1 MTETEEQTE
10 FKFSELSKQAKDA
23 ARDANRDW
31 NVNDGWWDYTYEDAV
46 RMAKILGIEIGHTV
60 GGPRRPPRVDISFSG
75 FSSQGDG
82 ASFTGRYN
90 FAPDAVAKMK
100 AETND
105 ETLIRFAEE
114 LAVLQVTAKLKY
126 GHLVYARIES
136 GNSHYSHSGT
146 MRCEVFVDDPI
157 DVVILDDESPW
168 LDIFRS
174 FADWIYAN
182 LEAEYEHL
190 TSDEVIDEHLADL
203 TFDEDG
209 VVI

>member
-1 MTETEEQTE
+1 MIEIEEKTE
-10 FKFSELSKQAKDA
+10 FKFSELSESAKDT

-31 NVNDGWWDYTYEDAV
+31 NVHYDWWDYVYEDAV
-46 RMAKILGIEIGHTV
+46 RMAAILGIEISHTV
-60 GGPRRPPRVDISFSG
+60 GGPRRPPTVDISFSG
-75 FSSQGDG
+75 FCSQGDG

-90 FAPDAVAKMK
+90 FAHDAVTRMK
-100 AETND
+100 AETAD

>member
-10 FKFSELSKQAKDA
+10 FKFSELSEQAKDA

-31 NVNDGWWDYTYEDAV
+31 NVHYDWWDYVYEDAV
-46 RMAKILGIEIGHTV
+46 RMAAILGIEISHTV
-60 GGPRRPPRVDISFSG
+60 GGPRRPPTVDISFSG
-75 FSSQGDG
+75 FCSQGDG

-90 FAPDAVAKMK
+90 FAPDAVAKMR
-100 AETND
+100 AETTD
-105 ETLIRFAEE
+105 ETLICLAEE
-114 LAVLQVTAKLKY
+114 LTVLQVTAKLKY

-146 MRCEVFVDDPI
+146 MRCELFLDGDRDDDDP
-157 DVVILDDESPW
+157 LDDNPW
-168 LDIFRS
+168 LDIFRR

-182 LEAEYEHL
+182 LESEYDHL
-190 TSDEVIDEHLADL
+190 TSDEVIDEHLTDL